1 MSKLANDAPRVSR
14 RAAVALFVLMWAMV
28 SIAGCERNR
37 PPRRV
42 TPSDERKMAVSAAQ
56 DHLDLAFDFIDTF
69 HRYAEHEI
77 VPRIHYHLF
86 EWIKTQQVDVDW
98 IADPMFGRLPQRLNR
113 INRPEMLSRLE
124 KFTDADILMLREAM
138 WINDV
143 ARQLAQRDVS
153 DLQLAAWLDDANNG
167 LKPTEVRDLRYTI
180 ECFDWVVRNLQLEGT
195 GVGEAVAEACGVE
208 PPGEGIFRLSWEALL
223 IGRGEAFTRARI
235 MILLCR
241 QLNIPVVMLGIEPE
255 DESGGDPKPWALG
268 ALIGN
273 ELFLFDPR
281 LGLPIPGKDR
291 VGIATLSQVI
301 EDPALLEALD
311 IDQRSYGVNEGDLDR
326 VVAWVDATIPYLS
339 QRMKLLE
346 RRLTG
351 DRKIILSVSPSS
363 LAQELRKCK
372 GITNVAIWPLP
383 YDVLDYRRRY
393 LQNPQFKARLSAVA
407 QPFSGNTA
415 LANGRRLHIAGK
427 YTSDPPEKGA
437 KAYYLECRVP
447 ESQIN
452 RPKFDEQMRE
462 VLDLPDAPLP
472 DDPEFVQQFVNVQS
486 ARLRFFKRYASY
498 WLGLIAFEEGRYD
511 VAVDYLKTRT
521 LEANPGGTFEDGA
534 RYCLARAYE
543 AQGLRD
549 NDAELI
555 QQAIEIYE
563 SNKSPQAA
571 GNKLRAKWLRESL

>member
-1 MSKLANDAPRVSR
+1 MK
-14 RAAVALFVLMWAMV
+14 
-28 SIAGCERNR
+28 
-37 PPRRV
+37 V
-42 TPSDERKMAVSAAQ
+42 T
-56 DHLDLAFDFIDTF
+56 
-69 HRYAEHEI
+69 
-77 VPRIHYHLF
+77 
-86 EWIKTQQVDVDW
+86 W
-98 IADPMFGRLPQRLNR
+98 IA
-113 INRPEMLSRLE
+113 
-124 KFTDADILMLREAM
+124 
-138 WINDV
+138 
-143 ARQLAQRDVS
+143 
-153 DLQLAAWLDDANNG
+153 
-167 LKPTEVRDLRYTI
+167 
-180 ECFDWVVRNLQLEGT
+180 
-195 GVGEAVAEACGVE
+195 
-208 PPGEGIFRLSWEALL
+208 SW
-223 IGRGEAFTRARI
+223 R
-235 MILLCR
+235 
-241 QLNIPVVMLGIEPE
+241 
-255 DESGGDPKPWALG
+255 
-268 ALIGN
+268 
-273 ELFLFDPR
+273 
-281 LGLPIPGKDR
+281 
-291 VGIATLSQVI
+291 
-301 EDPALLEALD
+301 
-311 IDQRSYGVNEGDLDR
+311 
-326 VVAWVDATIPYLS
+326 WVDATIPYLS

-393 LQNPQFKARLSAVA
+393 LQNPQFMARLSAVA

-427 YTSDPPEKGA
+427 YMPVILRK
-437 KAYYLECRVP
+437 KVP
-447 ESQIN
+447 KRIISNAASRNRKSN

-549 NDAELI
+549 NDAALI

-563 SNKSPQAA
+563 SDKSPQAA